1 MIKLNN
7 KGFTLV
13 EILAVIAI
21 LGILA
26 TITIP
31 TVGTLIET
39 NKENSMDNLKKSIIS
54 AAKIY
59 ISDNRY
65 KIKLAND
72 SCEPD
77 NTRNISTINDSSE
90 MFIKKNFGKLKIQ
103 TLVDA
108 GNLTTNKDGKILN
121 PIDNKE
127 LNLESSY
134 IIVKYDCT
142 TKDYNYQLDAGSLNW
157 Q

>member
-1 MIKLNN
+1 MIKINN

-65 KIKLAND
+65 KIKLANN
-72 SCEPD
+72 SCETD
-77 NTRNISTINDSSE
+77 NTRNISTINDRST
-90 MFIKKNFGKLKIQ
+90 MFIDENSGKLKIQ

-108 GNLTTNKDGKILN
+108 GNLTTNKDEKILN

-142 TKDYNYQLDAGSLNW
+142 TKDYNYQLDDGSLNW